1 MFRFFSFVFAACLLA
16 IGASTSVPA
25 AGPDWPKS
33 LTISSAS
40 PGGVFYVY
48 GELLAQMLTQ
58 KLGVSVNSMPT
69 GGSVHNIKLVEDGSM
84 PVGII
89 TMGVGLQ
96 GWNGSSDWTKGKKFR
111 QMRALFPAYDSPF
124 QFVALRWSGLSRLID
139 LDGKSV
145 GVGPKAGAGALYAP
159 EILKALGVSAQYIS
173 GSWEAN
179 VAAILAGNYP
189 ALLGFAGVPL
199 PAIQQL
205 EAKEPVT
212 FLNLSADEIGQ
223 VRKAIPEIT
232 PSKISRG
239 AYKGL
244 TADQSTIGI
253 FIFVIGSADL
263 PDDFIYHLVKA
274 VYENQADLARRLPV
288 FAETVVQNVDK
299 NTFLPFHSG
308 AVRYYREIG
317 IKIPDELASMN

>member
-1 MFRFFSFVFAACLLA
+1 MSRFFGFVLA
-16 IGASTSVPA
+16 VCVLVIGGSTSVPA

-48 GELLAQMLTQ
+48 GELLAQVLTQ
-58 KLGVSVNSMPT
+58 KLGISANSMPT

-89 TMGVGLQ
+89 TMGVGME
-96 GWNGSSDWTKGKKFR
+96 GWNGSADWTKGQKFR

-124 QFVALRWSGLSRLID
+124 QYVALRRSGLSRFVD
-139 LDGKSV
+139 LDGKRV

-159 EILKALGVSAQYIS
+159 EVLKALGVSAQYIS
-173 GSWEAN
+173 GSWDAN
-179 VAAILAGNYP
+179 VADILAGNCA
-189 ALLGFAGVPL
+189 ALAGFAGVPL

-205 EAKEPVT
+205 EAKEPVN
-212 FLNLSADEIGQ
+212 FLDLSADEIGQ

-232 PSKISRG
+232 PSKIPAG
-239 AYKGL
+239 IYKGL
-244 TADQSTIGI
+244 TVDQNTIGI
-253 FIFVIGSADL
+253 FIFVIGRADL
-263 PDDFIYHLVKA
+263 SEDFIYHLVKA
-274 VYENQADLARRLPV
+274 VYENQTDLAKRLPA

-299 NTFLPFHSG
+299 DTFLPFHPG
-308 AVRYYREIG
+308 AIRYYRELG
-317 IKIPDELASMN
+317 IKIPDALVPTN

>member
-1 MFRFFSFVFAACLLA
+1 MSRFFGFVFAICLPA
-16 IGASTSVPA
+16 IAGSTSAPA

-58 KLGVSVNSMPT
+58 KLGLSVNSMPT

-89 TMGVGLQ
+89 TMGVGLE
-96 GWNGSSDWTKGKKFR
+96 GWNGSGDWTKGQKFR

-124 QFVALRWSGLSRLID
+124 QFVSMRRSGLSRLID
-139 LDGKSV
+139 LDGKRV

-159 EILKALGVSAQYIS
+159 EVFKALGISAQYIS

-179 VAAILAGNYP
+179 VADILAGNYT
-189 ALLGFAGVPL
+189 ALAGFAGVPL
-199 PAIQQL
+199 PAIEQL

-212 FLNLSADEIGQ
+212 FLSLSADEIGR

-232 PSKISRG
+232 PSKIPAG
-239 AYKGL
+239 VYKGL
-244 TADQSTIGI
+244 TEDQSTIGI
-253 FIFVIGSADL
+253 FIFVIGRADL
-263 PDDFIYHLVKA
+263 SDDFIYHLVKA
-274 VYENQADLARRLPV
+274 VYENQRDLAKRLPA

-299 NTFLPFHSG
+299 NTFLPFHTG

-317 IKIPDELASMN
+317 IKVPDALVPTN